1 MMPVQPEHEEI
12 HEQSAPTRADMPDLK
27 DEERQVRILF
37 GTYADVMFILLPY
50 LVITVF
56 KLWQQDIKAVLSSY
70 DLSIASGILA
80 GLAVVKFILGV
91 LIDPKMLQYKERL
104 AFLISGTV
112 FLVLVPSLMFALL
125 IMMSDP
131 VPPFA
136 MFIQPLLLV
145 LGVTAYTGSVALTN
159 KLLEDRSKG
168 A

>member
-12 HEQSAPTRADMPDLK
+12 HKPSVPTRADMPDLK

-145 LGVTAYTGSVALTN
+145 LGITAYTGSVALTN
-159 KLLEDRSKG
+159 KLLETRSKG